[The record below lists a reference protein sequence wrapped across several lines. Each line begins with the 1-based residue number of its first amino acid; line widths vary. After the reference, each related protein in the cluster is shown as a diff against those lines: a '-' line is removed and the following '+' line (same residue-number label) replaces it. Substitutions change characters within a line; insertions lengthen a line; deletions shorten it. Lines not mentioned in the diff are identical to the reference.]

1 MARTTNKNKKQTSG
15 SNASSKRDANGSKKE
30 HKPRAGDR
38 FADLAPPIVFYN
50 KKLYT
55 KTVPASEEDLT
66 KEGGV
71 AAIDNNSNVVSFPVK
86 LDPEGPSDSSNRR
99 YVKIDK
105 LSSFTEAS
113 EALVAVREALRDE
126 IFVHSSITAFSE
138 VQKRFNYV
146 KGCLTGDAV
155 HQFAGVLTE
164 AWEELILQAGGD
176 PTTSPYDTDERRWR
190 WLTTVS
196 SLSTNVTQAEKD
208 RDTRCRDF
216 EDHVWWQLACL
227 AWPEHQSSLAD
238 HDRYVMTQIVKPFKW
253 TVLQTIERVEQ
264 MFRLREFLPGTGAE
278 WAEANVDHVH
288 AKTDNDSVRQAQYY
302 CLPEPLKLI
311 VREENESW
319 KSLNKTEWRQ
329 LLKKAEK
336 KDFRERKMAKKVK
349 RWSARSSGDD
359 SSTEPRKHNGK
370 RKRGDKSWQGEAR
383 VCQFCKAL
391 ELDEKRWKSHKTK
404 DCRLRLK

>member
-1 MARTTNKNKKQTSG
+1 M
-15 SNASSKRDANGSKKE
+15 
-30 HKPRAGDR
+30 H
-38 FADLAPPIVFYN
+38 
-50 KKLYT
+50 
-55 KTVPASEEDLT
+55 
-66 KEGGV
+66 
-71 AAIDNNSNVVSFPVK
+71 
-86 LDPEGPSDSSNRR
+86 
-99 YVKIDK
+99 
-105 LSSFTEAS
+105 
-113 EALVAVREALRDE
+113 
-126 IFVHSSITAFSE
+126 
-138 VQKRFNYV
+138 
-146 KGCLTGDAV
+146 
-155 HQFAGVLTE
+155 
-164 AWEELILQAGGD
+164 
-176 PTTSPYDTDERRWR
+176 
-190 WLTTVS
+190 
-196 SLSTNVTQAEKD
+196 
-208 RDTRCRDF
+208 CRDF
-216 EDHVWWQLACL
+216 EDHVWWQLAYL

-264 MFRLREFLPGTGAE
+264 MFRLREFLPGTGE
-278 WAEANVDHVH
+278 DWAHANVDHVH
-288 AKTDNDSVRQAQYY
+288 AKMDHDSVRQAQYY

-404 DCRLRLK
+404 DCRLRLKQLSNGGAGDRKKGQTDYKKAWKKQGKELKAIKKQLKELKSAQKVDDADKTSDPDSDSDMSDGELYD